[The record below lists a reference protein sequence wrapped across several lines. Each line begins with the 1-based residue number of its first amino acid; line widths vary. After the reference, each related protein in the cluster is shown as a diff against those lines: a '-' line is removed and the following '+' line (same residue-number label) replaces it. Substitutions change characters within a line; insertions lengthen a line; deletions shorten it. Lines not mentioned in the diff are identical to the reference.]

1 MLTCFAVRH
10 QAENHRGRI
19 VDHNLLQAIADEASI
34 LFEPGW
40 VETSYLEMPR
50 GEMARQAV
58 EERLR
63 QNQLAF
69 DVVTRIAY

>member
-10 QAENHRGRI
+10 QADNAI
-19 VDHNLLQAIADEASI
+19 VRTADHNILRAIADEASVR
-34 LFEPGW
+34 FEPGW
-40 VETSYLEMPR
+40 VEMSYLEMPR
-50 GEMARQAV
+50 DEMTRQAV